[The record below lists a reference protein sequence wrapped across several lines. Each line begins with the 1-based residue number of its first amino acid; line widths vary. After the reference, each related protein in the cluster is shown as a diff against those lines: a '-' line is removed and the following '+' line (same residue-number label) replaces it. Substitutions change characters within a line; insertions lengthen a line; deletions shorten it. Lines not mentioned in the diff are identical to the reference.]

1 MYGKSTEIIPWKLPE
16 LLRTLGC
23 YKIRV
28 YKCFRKFM
36 ELLGTA
42 NIALG
47 WQALGWDLADSGVE
61 IGIVEQL

>member
-1 MYGKSTEIIPWKLPE
+1 
-16 LLRTLGC
+16 
-23 YKIRV
+23 
-28 YKCFRKFM
+28 M